1 MTTLTGRR
9 PKLTPEQVRALRQ
22 WAALGTTVSAV
33 ARTLGVSRGTLR
45 RYLARAHKRE
55 VA

>member
-1 MTTLTGRR
+1 MNPPGRR

-33 ARTLGVSRGTLR
+33 ARRLGVSRGTLH
-45 RYLARAHKRE
+45 RYLAGDHKERRA
-55 VA
+55 